1 MALMAFLAGFH
12 SVKLVAI
19 DLTRTEVKPPGSPNS
34 SHFLVAS
41 LDTNKDQPSSQC
53 DERHF

>member
-1 MALMAFLAGFH
+1 MAFLAGFH